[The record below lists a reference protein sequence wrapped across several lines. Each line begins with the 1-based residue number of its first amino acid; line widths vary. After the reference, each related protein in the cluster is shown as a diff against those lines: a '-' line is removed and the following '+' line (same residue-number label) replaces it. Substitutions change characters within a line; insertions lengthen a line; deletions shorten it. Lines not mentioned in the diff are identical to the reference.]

1 VKGDSVG
8 RTHQEVIDVVMAIA
22 ACLVLIDIREG
33 ARIEGS
39 KSFRMKEIWEI
50 DREHKDP
57 GGKVDWS
64 DRSDIGSRYHNAV
77 PVKIIL
83 LDQAISKGVTLPTE
97 TLPDH
102 R

>member
-1 VKGDSVG
+1 
-8 RTHQEVIDVVMAIA
+8 MAIA

-83 LDQAISKGVTLPTE
+83 SPCLRRPSLITGDRLRASQ
-97 TLPDH
+97 LPDQTPELPSLAG
-102 R
+102 